1 MPADVSKSSLAS
13 MAGINALQISIHRC
27 RIYQLFN
34 INYQLLKYPML
45 RAAIQ
50 P

>member
-13 MAGINALQISIHRC
+13 MADTNALQISIHRC
-27 RIYQLFN
+27 RIYQL
-34 INYQLLKYPML
+34 LKYPHML